1 MTGKIIG
8 LGSYLPEKIL
18 TNDDLS
24 KMMDTSDEWITE
36 RTGIKQRHI
45 ADPIKDRPSIMVV
58 KAAKQAV
65 EAAGIDPQ
73 DIDLIVTAST
83 TPDLIFPTM
92 STTIQEAVGASENCG
107 CFDVNSACP
116 GFIAAYNTVESFIE
130 TGNAKLALIAGVECN
145 SNFVDWTDRSSCILF
160 GDGAGC
166 AVVRAEEG
174 KRNEFIMRSSGKR
187 GVCLHCE
194 SARQPYRK
202 DEEGFDKLTEFNMN
216 GREVFRFVVSEI
228 PALIEELSQK
238 YGFKMDEVDH
248 FVFHQANKR
257 IIEATAKKLGV
268 PLEKFPMNIQN
279 TGNTSSASIP
289 ILLTE
294 MKKDG
299 RLKKGDK
306 IVMSSFGGGLTWGAN
321 YFVY

>member
-65 EAAGIDPQ
+65 EAAGIDPK
-73 DIDLIVTAST
+73 DIELIVTAST

-92 STTIQEAVGASENCG
+92 STTIQEAIGASENCG

-116 GFIAAYNTVESFIE
+116 GFVAAYNTVQSFIE
-130 TGNAKLALIAGVECN
+130 SGNVKLALVAGVECN
-145 SNFVDWTDRSSCILF
+145 SNFVDWTDRGTCILF

-166 AVVRAEEG
+166 AVLKAEEG

-187 GVCLHCE
+187 GTCLHCE

-202 DEEGFDKLTEFNMN
+202 DEEGFDKLTGFNMN
-216 GREVFRFVVSEI
+216 GREVFKFAITEVPKIITDLSVKYRFDLGEI
-228 PALIEELSQK
+228 DYFIL
-238 YGFKMDEVDH
+238 
-248 FVFHQANKR
+248 HQANQR
-257 IIEATAKKLGV
+257 IIEATAKKLKQ
-268 PLEKFPMNIQN
+268 PLEKFPMNIMN
-279 TGNTSSASIP
+279 TGNCSSASIP
-289 ILLTE
+289 ILLKE
-294 MKKDG
+294 MND
-299 RLKKGDK
+299 KGMLARGQK
-306 IVMSSFGGGLTWGAN
+306 IVMASFGAGLVWNAN
-321 YFVY
+321 YIEY

>member
-24 KMMDTSDEWITE
+24 KMVDTSDEWITE

-45 ADPIKDRPSIMVV
+45 ADSVKDRSSTMVV

-145 SNFVDWTDRSSCILF
+145 SNFVDWTDRGTCILF

-202 DEEGFDKLTEFNMN
+202 DEEGFEKLTGFNMN
-216 GREVFRFVVSEI
+216 GREVFKFAITEVPKI
-228 PALIEELSQK
+228 ITDLSVK
-238 YGFKMDEVDH
+238 YGFDLDGIDY
-248 FVFHQANKR
+248 FILHQANQR
-257 IIEATAKKLGV
+257 IIEATAKKLKQ
-268 PLEKFPMNIQN
+268 PIEKFPMNIMN
-279 TGNTSSASIP
+279 TGNCASASIP
-289 ILLTE
+289 ILLKE
-294 MKKDG
+294 MND
-299 RLKKGDK
+299 KGQLVRGQK
-306 IVMSSFGGGLTWGAN
+306 IVMASFGAGLVWNAN
-321 YFVY
+321 YIEY

>member
-65 EAAGIDPQ
+65 EAAGRDPQ

-116 GFIAAYNTVESFIE
+116 GFVAAYNTVQSFIE
-130 TGNAKLALIAGVECN
+130 SGNAKLALVAGVECN
-145 SNFVDWTDRSSCILF
+145 SNFVDWTDRGTCILF

-166 AVVRAEEG
+166 AVLKAEEG

-187 GVCLHCE
+187 GTCLHCE

-202 DEEGFDKLTEFNMN
+202 DEEGFDKLTGFNMN
-216 GREVFRFVVSEI
+216 GREVFKFAITEVPKI
-228 PALIEELSQK
+228 IIDLSVK
-238 YGFKMDEVDH
+238 YGFDLGEIDY
-248 FVFHQANKR
+248 FILHQANQR
-257 IIEATAKKLGV
+257 IIEATAKKLKQ
-268 PLEKFPMNIQN
+268 PLEKFPMNIMN
-279 TGNTSSASIP
+279 TGNCSSASIP
-289 ILLTE
+289 ILLKE
-294 MKKDG
+294 MND
-299 RLKKGDK
+299 KGMLARGQK
-306 IVMSSFGGGLTWGAN
+306 IVMASFGAGLVWNAN
-321 YFVY
+321 YIEY

>member
-65 EAAGIDPQ
+65 EAAGIDPK
-73 DIDLIVTAST
+73 DIELIVTAST

-92 STTIQEAVGASENCG
+92 STTIQEAIGASENCG

-116 GFIAAYNTVESFIE
+116 GFVAAYNTVQSFIE
-130 TGNAKLALIAGVECN
+130 SGNAKLALVAGVECN
-145 SNFVDWTDRSSCILF
+145 SNFVDWTDRGTCILF

-166 AVVRAEEG
+166 AVLKAEEG

-187 GVCLHCE
+187 GTCLHCE

-202 DEEGFDKLTEFNMN
+202 DEEDFDKLTGFNMN
-216 GREVFRFVVSEI
+216 GREVFKFAITEVPKI
-228 PALIEELSQK
+228 IIDLSVK
-238 YGFKMDEVDH
+238 YGFDLGEIDY
-248 FVFHQANKR
+248 FILHQANQR
-257 IIEATAKKLGV
+257 IIEATAKKLKQ
-268 PLEKFPMNIQN
+268 PLEKFPMNIMN
-279 TGNTSSASIP
+279 TGNCSSASIP
-289 ILLTE
+289 ILLKE
-294 MKKDG
+294 MND
-299 RLKKGDK
+299 KGMLARGQK
-306 IVMSSFGGGLTWGAN
+306 IVMASFGAGLVWNAN
-321 YFVY
+321 YIEY